1 MSDLIKREDVDKAIR
16 SICDLCGED
25 KKNNGVMCGTCNL
38 DSFIRELDDI
48 PSAEPERHRGEWIGD
63 GHERGFSECSKC
75 GYIAVS
81 VLSERLYNFCPNCG
95 ADMRGE

>member
-1 MSDLIKREDVDKAIR
+1 MSDLIRREDVYDVLKKVNISEMPIYVFDKLWNGIR
-16 SICDLCGED
+16 DL
-25 KKNNGVMCGTCNL
+25 
-38 DSFIRELDDI
+38 
-48 PSAEPERHRGEWIGD
+48 PSAEPERHRGEWIED

-81 VLSERLYNFCPNCG
+81 VLSERHYNFCPNYG